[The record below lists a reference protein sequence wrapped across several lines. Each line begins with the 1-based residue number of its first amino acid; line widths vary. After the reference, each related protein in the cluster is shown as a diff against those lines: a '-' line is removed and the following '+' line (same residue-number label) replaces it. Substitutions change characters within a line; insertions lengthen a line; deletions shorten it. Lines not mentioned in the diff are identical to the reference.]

1 MDDAVLREDMVDSLA
16 HESKGVL
23 RSEQVA
29 LAMRE
34 VPRKPF
40 VGDGDRAYVDQATRH
55 RGARVLS
62 PSTAARLLSALRA
75 EPGDE
80 VLVVGAGVGYTVAV
94 LAEIAGARR
103 VHAVDI
109 DRKTVLDARRNL
121 AEAGYEAALVDCRD
135 GANGLPEYA
144 PFDRILVEAAG
155 AEPPA
160 ALVEQ
165 LAPGGRLVMPL
176 GLPEQTLTA
185 VEGGGAVGE
194 FGPTEFDPLLVE
206 GEQHSGVERN
216 RTAREERERA
226 AREAQS
232 RTGWEQDWI
241 DWD

>member
-1 MDDAVLREDMVDSLA
+1 MDDAVLRGDMVDSLA

-23 RSEQVA
+23 HSEQVA
-29 LAMRE
+29 LAMRS
-34 VPRKPF
+34 VPREPF
-40 VGDGDRAYVDQATRH
+40 VPDEDRAYVDQATQH
-55 RGARVLS
+55 RGARVLA
-62 PSTAARLLSALRA
+62 PSTVATLLEALRA

-94 LAEIAGARR
+94 LAEIAGARH

-109 DRKTVLDARRNL
+109 DRGTVLDARRNL
-121 AEAGYEAALVDCRD
+121 ADAGYDAALVDCRD
-135 GANGLPEYA
+135 GAKGLPEYA

-155 AEPPA
+155 ADAPA
-160 ALVEQ
+160 ALEAQ

-185 VEGGGAVGE
+185 VEDGTVVGE

-206 GEQHSGVERN
+206 GEQRAGVERN

-226 AREAQS
+226 ARESQS
-232 RTGWEQDWI
+232 RTGWEQEWI